1 MSDFR
6 TDLPQVLAV
15 CIKNIILVGEF
26 STWEQRKLL
35 KAQLTSLAFGMTL
48 GFPTVLI
55 PALQA
60 KPNETS
66 TSDLILNES
75 QISWI
80 SSINLI
86 CVPLGCIFS
95 GSFTAFF
102 GRRRAMQLVCVPL
115 FFSWIL
121 FYFAQH
127 VLHLYL
133 ALCMSGFTGK
143 RNKRRAWL
151 SWTNLFL
158 AHDSAFQFHC
168 TFIQV
173 CYFQA
178 ECSRRQFWLTSQKS
192 RRRNF
197 EESLLQPEASALSL
211 ESSPNS
217 WWGFT
222 SNGEQ

>member
-1 MSDFR
+1 
-6 TDLPQVLAV
+6 
-15 CIKNIILVGEF
+15 
-26 STWEQRKLL
+26 
-35 KAQLTSLAFGMTL
+35 MTL

-60 KPNETS
+60 KPNETSTSDLILNETS

-127 VLHLYL
+127 VHHLYL

-143 RNKRRAWL
+143 RNKRRA
-151 SWTNLFL
+151 
-158 AHDSAFQFHC
+158 
-168 TFIQV
+168 
-173 CYFQA
+173 
-178 ECSRRQFWLTSQKS
+178 
-192 RRRNF
+192 
-197 EESLLQPEASALSL
+197 
-211 ESSPNS
+211 
-217 WWGFT
+217 
-222 SNGEQ
+222 